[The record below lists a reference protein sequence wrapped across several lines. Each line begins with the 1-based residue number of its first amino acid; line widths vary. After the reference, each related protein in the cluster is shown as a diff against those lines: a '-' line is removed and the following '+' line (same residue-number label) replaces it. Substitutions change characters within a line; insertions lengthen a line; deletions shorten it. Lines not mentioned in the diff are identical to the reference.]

1 MPFAKK
7 VAENGRTFQ
16 DEGRLNF
23 SEYSTD
29 ERKVVC
35 IVAPYQLAD
44 VITDIIQADLPHP
57 LAIKKPFAELRVTMG
72 FTVCI
77 DKFVNLSYA
86 IKVKEIMSMCC
97 RRSVDEEQLLG
108 YYRNEL
114 IAKYSKVES
123 KKRPFKAIE
132 KELVNA
138 SKRIKVDE
146 ATQQNNEIEVTDP
159 PRDPRKRPLDLSR
172 CKLKTLSDKSKLK
185 AKTVKPVARVASKTI
200 ANNAPEL
207 KADPNSFVVE
217 ETNITNRKVE
227 DENAVANLF
236 DDMLLPLI
244 DEPHSP
250 HADVFGD
257 FDLADIVFP
266 NEANEREVKGSG
278 ASNILNN
285 AKSVAVDNENE
296 RKKKRIQRGKGKGLS
311 FAKLVQRQRERQLLS
326 SDSSSSSDDSLDEE

>member
-16 DEGRLNF
+16 DEGMLNF

-44 VITDIIQADLPHP
+44 AITDIIQADLPQP
-57 LAIKKPFAELRVTMG
+57 LAIKKSFAELRVTMG
-72 FTVCI
+72 
-77 DKFVNLSYA
+77 
-86 IKVKEIMSMCC
+86 
-97 RRSVDEEQLLG
+97 SVDKEQLLR

-114 IAKYSKVES
+114 MASMQYSKVES
-123 KKRPFKAIE
+123 KKRLFKAIE
-132 KELVNA
+132 KEFVNA

-159 PRDPRKRPLDLSR
+159 PKDPRKRPLDLSR
-172 CKLKTLSDKSKLK
+172 CKLKTLNDNTKIKP
-185 AKTVKPVARVASKTI
+185 KTVKPVARVASKTI
-200 ANNAPEL
+200 ANAPEL
-207 KADPNSFVVE
+207 KPDPNSFVVE

-244 DEPHSP
+244 DESHSP
-250 HADVFGD
+250 PADVFGD

-278 ASNILNN
+278 ATNIPNN
-285 AKSVAVDNENE
+285 AKSVAFDNENE
-296 RKKKRIQRGKGKGLS
+296 RKKKRIHRGKGKGSS
-311 FAKLVQRQRERQLLS
+311 FAKLVQRQRESQLLS
-326 SDSSSSSDDSLDEE
+326 SDSSSSSDDSSDEE

>member
-1 MPFAKK
+1 MAFTKK
-7 VAENGRTFQ
+7 VAEIGRTFQ
-16 DEGRLNF
+16 DEGMLNF

-35 IVAPYQLAD
+35 IVEPYQLAD
-44 VITDIIQADLPHP
+44 GCDHGHHSSRSTAPGGNKKVI
-57 LAIKKPFAELRVTMG
+57 
-72 FTVCI
+72 
-77 DKFVNLSYA
+77 
-86 IKVKEIMSMCC
+86 C
-97 RRSVDEEQLLG
+97 RTPSDNGIYE
-108 YYRNEL
+108 
-114 IAKYSKVES
+114 YSKVES

-132 KELVNA
+132 KEIVNA

-146 ATQQNNEIEVTDP
+146 ATQQNNEIEVRDP

-172 CKLKTLSDKSKLK
+172 CKLKTLSDNTKIKP
-185 AKTVKPVARVASKTI
+185 KTVKPVARVASKTI

-250 HADVFGD
+250 PADVFGD

-266 NEANEREVKGSG
+266 TEANEGEVKRS
-278 ASNILNN
+278 AANIPNN

-296 RKKKRIQRGKGKGLS
+296 RKKKRIHRGKGKGSS

-326 SDSSSSSDDSLDEE
+326 SDSSSSSSDDSSDEE

>member
-16 DEGRLNF
+16 DEGMLNF

-35 IVAPYQLAD
+35 IVAPYQLAYA
-44 VITDIIQADLPHP
+44 ITDIIQADLPHP
-57 LAIKKPFAELRVTMG
+57 LAIKKSFAELRVTMG
-72 FTVCI
+72 
-77 DKFVNLSYA
+77 
-86 IKVKEIMSMCC
+86 
-97 RRSVDEEQLLG
+97 SVDEEQLLR

-114 IAKYSKVES
+114 IASMRKRKFTEMQMENVEYSKVES

-132 KELVNA
+132 KEFVNA

-146 ATQQNNEIEVTDP
+146 ATQQNNEIEVRDP

-172 CKLKTLSDKSKLK
+172 CKLKTLSDNTKIKP
-185 AKTVKPVARVASKTI
+185 KTVKPVARVASKTI

-236 DDMLLPLI
+236 DGMLLPLI

-250 HADVFGD
+250 PADVFGD

-266 NEANEREVKGSG
+266 TEANEGEVKRS
-278 ASNILNN
+278 ATNIPNN

-296 RKKKRIQRGKGKGLS
+296 RKKKRIHRGKGKGSS
-311 FAKLVQRQRERQLLS
+311 FAKLVHWQRERQLLS
-326 SDSSSSSDDSLDEE
+326 SDSSSSSDESSDEE

>member
-16 DEGRLNF
+16 DEGMLNF

-44 VITDIIQADLPHP
+44 AITDIIQADLPHP
-57 LAIKKPFAELRVTMG
+57 LAIKKSFAELRVTMG

-97 RRSVDEEQLLG
+97 RRSVDEEQLLR

-114 IAKYSKVES
+114 M
-123 KKRPFKAIE
+123 
-132 KELVNA
+132 A
-138 SKRIKVDE
+138 SM
-146 ATQQNNEIEVTDP
+146 Q
-159 PRDPRKRPLDLSR
+159 
-172 CKLKTLSDKSKLK
+172 LK
-185 AKTVKPVARVASKTI
+185 P
-200 ANNAPEL
+200 
-207 KADPNSFVVE
+207 DPNSFVVE

-227 DENAVANLF
+227 DENAVANLL

-244 DEPHSP
+244 DESHSP
-250 HADVFGD
+250 PADVFGD

-278 ASNILNN
+278 ATNIPNN

-296 RKKKRIQRGKGKGLS
+296 RKKKRIHRGKGKGSS
-311 FAKLVQRQRERQLLS
+311 FCKLVQRQRESQLLS
-326 SDSSSSSDDSLDEE
+326 SDSSSSSDDSSDEE